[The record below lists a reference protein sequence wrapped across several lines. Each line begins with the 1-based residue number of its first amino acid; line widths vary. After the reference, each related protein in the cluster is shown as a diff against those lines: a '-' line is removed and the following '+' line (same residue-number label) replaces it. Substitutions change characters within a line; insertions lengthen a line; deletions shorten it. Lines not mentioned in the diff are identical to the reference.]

1 MHGAR
6 APAARQD
13 PGGHGAGSGGAR
25 GGWRPKGRVC
35 LITGG
40 GPGIGWALASRL
52 AQAGAEV
59 FVADNSVRHLAQ
71 ARTEAASTPGG
82 TRIRLADVDVSDQA
96 AVQSWT
102 GAILQDKGRID
113 VLVNNAAY
121 TRWDTL
127 ERTRTSDDLLTMR
140 TAFDAAVFTVK
151 AVLPSMRAANSG
163 HIVNIGSC
171 VSRLPSPGPSAS
183 YVAAK
188 AAVEAFTRMLRL
200 ELDGTAIHV
209 TLVRPGPVAGT
220 DFFAEQVPSARMP
233 RLADFVPPLNPT
245 QVAVAITRA
254 LAKPVPTLDIPRC
267 LPALYA
273 LHPLLPPGLLH
284 RLARL
289 GGAARCD
296 YAQPHPPRTA
306 PRPLRKPQP

>member
-1 MHGAR
+1 M
-6 APAARQD
+6 
-13 PGGHGAGSGGAR
+13 
-25 GGWRPKGRVC
+25 C

-40 GPGIGWALASRL
+40 GQGIGWALASRL
-52 AQAGAEV
+52 ARAGAEV
-59 FVADNSVRHLAQ
+59 FVADNSARHLAG
-71 ARTEAASTPGG
+71 ARTKAASAPGG
-82 TRIRLADVDVSDQA
+82 SRIRLTDVDVSDQA
-96 AVQSWT
+96 AVRSWT
-102 GAILQDKGRID
+102 GAILRDKGRID
-113 VLVNNAAY
+113 LLVNNAAY

-127 ERTRTSDDLLTMR
+127 DRTRTLDDLLTMR

-188 AAVEAFTRMLRL
+188 AAVEAFTRILRL
-200 ELDGTAIHV
+200 ELDGTAVQV

-220 DFFAEQVPSARMP
+220 DFFAHQVPSARMP
-233 RLADFVPPLNPT
+233 RLADFVPPLNPE
-245 QVAVAITRA
+245 QVAAAITRA
-254 LAKPVPTLDIPRC
+254 LAKPVPTLDIPRW

-273 LHPLLPPGLLH
+273 LHTLLPPRLLL

-289 GGAARCD
+289 GGAAHRD
-296 YAQPHPPRTA
+296 YARPHPPRTL
-306 PRPLRKPQP
+306 PRPLRKPRT